1 MRERNKL
8 QYVKKLIKERNI
20 IFTNHIA
27 YLGCYSQGLDHNGG
41 DIWRER
47 TISADECGNRC
58 KQISGCKKWT
68 FATYAHDRK
77 CFLKKYSTTGVNPC
91 LECVTGFQNSTAD
104 ICGVEGM

>member
-1 MRERNKL
+1 MRGISCNMIIQ
-8 QYVKKLIKERNI
+8 QYCTNNI
-20 IFTNHIA
+20 YKSHCL
-27 YLGCYSQGLDHNGG
+27 LGCYSQGLDHNGG

-47 TISADECGNRC
+47 TISADECSNRC

-91 LECVTGFQNSTAD
+91 LECVTGFQNSTAE
-104 ICGVEGM
+104 ICGVDGI